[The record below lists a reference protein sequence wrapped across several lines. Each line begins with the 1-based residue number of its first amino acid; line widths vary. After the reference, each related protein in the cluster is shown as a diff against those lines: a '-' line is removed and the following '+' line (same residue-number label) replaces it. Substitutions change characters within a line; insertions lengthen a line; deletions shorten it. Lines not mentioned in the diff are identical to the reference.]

1 MAATIEKGK
10 DFAKVAKLIVALGPE
25 FSKDIL
31 KYLNENEVNH
41 VIKEVMDLGE
51 ILMEERL
58 AIIRDFTLSMVEAD
72 EKSAGGYPAAK
83 EILLN
88 LYDTKKADEMISFL
102 RPDEGPFKF
111 IEELETEKVYEAIKN
126 EPAQIIA
133 VIVTFTS
140 AEKGADILSF
150 MTKEARA
157 DIARRIG
164 DIEKAEPDTEMIN
177 EIISILKSK
186 LVQKKEIKINGL
198 EKLIKILHEVDKKQL
213 KEIIDILEKDSPEMA
228 TIIKKE
234 LFRFEDLKAVEDRYM
249 QRILREVE
257 GKELVLALKG
267 VSEELKTKIFTNMS
281 ERGAEMIKDDME
293 ATGPLKRQ
301 IVEEAQQKVLNVVR
315 KLEASGE
322 IVLEGGNPD
331 VVV

>member
-10 DFAKVAKLIVALGPE
+10 DFAKVAKLIVALGSE

-31 KYLNENEVNH
+31 KYLNENEVNR

-51 ILMEERL
+51 ISMEERL

-72 EKSAGGYPAAK
+72 EKSSGGYTAAK
-83 EILLN
+83 EILSN

-111 IEELETEKVYEAIKN
+111 IEELETEKVFEAIKN

-150 MTKEARA
+150 MTKEVRA

-164 DIEKAEPDTEMIN
+164 DIEKAEPDAEMIN

-198 EKLIKILHEVDKKQL
+198 EKLIKILHEVDKKQR
-213 KEIIDILEKDSPEMA
+213 KEILDILEKDSPEMA

-234 LFRFEDLKAVEDRYM
+234 LFRFEDLKAIEDRYM

-301 IVEEAQQKVLNVVR
+301 IVEESQQKVLNVVR

>member
-1 MAATIEKGK
+1 
-10 DFAKVAKLIVALGPE
+10 
-25 FSKDIL
+25 
-31 KYLNENEVNH
+31 
-41 VIKEVMDLGE
+41 
-51 ILMEERL
+51 
-58 AIIRDFTLSMVEAD
+58 
-72 EKSAGGYPAAK
+72 
-83 EILLN
+83 
-88 LYDTKKADEMISFL
+88 
-102 RPDEGPFKF
+102 
-111 IEELETEKVYEAIKN
+111 
-126 EPAQIIA
+126 
-133 VIVTFTS
+133 
-140 AEKGADILSF
+140 
-150 MTKEARA
+150 MTKEVRA

-164 DIEKAEPDTEMIN
+164 DIEKAEPDAEMIN

-213 KEIIDILEKDSPEMA
+213 KEILDILEKDSPEMA

-234 LFRFEDLKAVEDRYM
+234 LFRFEDLKAIEDRYM

-301 IVEEAQQKVLNVVR
+301 IVEESQQKVLNVVR